1 MTNSSREVPQVAAI
15 HPLSFAAFGPAVQIA
30 YVVSDPEAAA
40 HEWARNFGAGP
51 FFLNRHIPVSRVT
64 YRGTP
69 SAFDHTSAYGWWG
82 SIMVELFC
90 QHNSDPTAVTERF
103 APGTGGLHHMACI
116 VPNLAEAI
124 RRAETAGKEVAQ
136 SAQAGTTTF
145 VFIDDVATTGHYW
158 ELYES
163 SPGLLGFYA
172 MVKDAHDNW
181 DGTNPVRDI
190 TRPST

>member
-1 MTNSSREVPQVAAI
+1 MTNSSADVPQSTPQ
-15 HPLSFAAFGPAVQIA
+15 HPIATAAFGPAVQIA
-30 YVVSDPEAAA
+30 YVVNDPEAAA

-51 FFLNRHIPVSRVT
+51 FFLNRHIPVSDVT
-64 YRGTP
+64 HRGTP

-90 QHNSDPTAVTERF
+90 QHNSDLTAVTERF

-116 VPNLAEAI
+116 VPNLDEALT
-124 RRAETAGKEVAQ
+124 RAASAGKEVAQ
-136 SAQAGTTTF
+136 SARAGATTF
-145 VFIDDVATTGHYW
+145 VFIDDVTTAGHYW

-172 MVKDAHDNW
+172 MVKDAHDTW

-190 TRPST
+190 TRPSS

>member
-1 MTNSSREVPQVAAI
+1 MTNSSPEVPQAAAI
-15 HPLSFAAFGPAVQIA
+15 HPLTTAAFGPAVQIA

-51 FFLNRHIPVSRVT
+51 FFLNRHIPVSNVT

-90 QHNSDPTAVTERF
+90 QHNSDLTAVTERF
-103 APGTGGLHHMACI
+103 ASGTGGLHHMACI
-116 VPNLAEAI
+116 VPNLDAALT
-124 RRAETAGKEVAQ
+124 RAASAGKEVAQ
-136 SAQAGTTTF
+136 SARAGTTTF

-172 MVKDAHDNW
+172 MVKDAHDTW

-190 TRPST
+190 TRPSS